1 MIKKMYYQ
9 CPVELGIILG
19 SGARLTV
26 DGIVLR
32 LILKSNLGKLGKIL
46 SVGLFA
52 LDTVTGFNN
61 ISGAISLMKSL
72 E

>member
-9 CPVELGIILG
+9 CPLELGIILG
-19 SGARLTV
+19 SGARIVV

-32 LILKSNLGKLGKIL
+32 LIFKSNLVKLAKVL
-46 SVGLFA
+46 SVGA
-52 LDTVTGFNN
+52 FNN
-61 ISGAISLMKSL
+61 ISDGISLMKSL